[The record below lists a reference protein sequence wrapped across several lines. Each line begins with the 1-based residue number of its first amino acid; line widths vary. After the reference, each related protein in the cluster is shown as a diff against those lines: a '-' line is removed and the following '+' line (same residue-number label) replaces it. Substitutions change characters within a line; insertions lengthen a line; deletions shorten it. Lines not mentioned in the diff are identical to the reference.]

1 MTSSDVGLR
10 VRCNYNLTDKTVTH
24 TSDLQVD
31 GEQTAQME
39 TSEVEA
45 PNVTMAITDR
55 YILNF
60 YFYIPFDV
68 RISKKML
75 LSGLEGPYRQ
85 PKLGTN

>member
-55 YILNF
+55 
-60 YFYIPFDV
+60 
-68 RISKKML
+68 
-75 LSGLEGPYRQ
+75 
-85 PKLGTN
+85 